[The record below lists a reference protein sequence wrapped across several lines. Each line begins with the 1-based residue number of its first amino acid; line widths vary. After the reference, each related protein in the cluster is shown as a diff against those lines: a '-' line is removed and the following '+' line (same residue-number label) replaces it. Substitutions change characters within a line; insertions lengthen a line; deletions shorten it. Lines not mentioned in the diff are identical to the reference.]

1 MSAAPVEEPVVE
13 EEKEDLSDDME
24 LVAVIAAAIAVYEG
38 TSVEGF
44 QVRSIRRA
52 STNKW
57 RKN

>member
-1 MSAAPVEEPVVE
+1 MPAAPVAEPVVE
-13 EEKEDLSDDME
+13 EEEEDLSDDME
-24 LVAVIAAAIAVYEG
+24 LVAVIAAAIAAYEG

-52 STNKW
+52 NTNKW